1 MTNKD
6 LADLIFP
13 NITKS
18 IYDYEE
24 MYPERNLP
32 VGAMVTRFAP
42 SPTGFVH
49 MGSLLASFIS
59 SKAAKDTNGVFYLRI
74 EDTDQKREV
83 ENGIEGIVKDL
94 KDFKINIDE
103 GALSRTE
110 EKGNYGPYIQSERK
124 EIYHAFIKHLIEL
137 DLAYP
142 CFCTEEQIEET
153 RKMQEATKSRIG
165 YYGRYAVCRHI
176 KLEDAYN
183 RIKNGEKYIIRL
195 KSPGN
200 FDKKIVV
207 NDLVKGRIEFPE
219 NDLDIVI
226 MKSDGLPTYHF
237 AHLVDD
243 HLMRTTHI
251 TRGDEWVSSLPIHI
265 QLFKVFGFEP
275 PKYAHLSPI
284 MKQDGDIKRK
294 LSKRKDPEA
303 AMSYYAEL
311 GIPVEAVHLYLMT
324 IANTNFEQW
333 YDGNKDKSIDDFK
346 FDFKKISSSGALF
359 DLEKLINISR
369 NYISYLKAEEVY
381 DSLYKWSETYDPSF
395 HDIIAKYKDYT
406 IKIFSIE
413 RYQKKPRKDYESWS
427 SIKKHIWYMYDELF
441 DNPEYDFQAITDKS
455 EIKKILELY
464 LNKYY
469 NEADDKDTW
478 FEKIKALC
486 DELGYASNMKDYKEN
501 PDNYKGSVADIS
513 TVIRVALT
521 SSSMTP
527 DLYEIMCLFG
537 AARIRSRINRVIG
550 E

>member
-1 MTNKD
+1 MTHKD

-13 NITKS
+13 NITKT
-18 IYDYEE
+18 IEDYER
-24 MYPERNLP
+24 MYPERDLP
-32 VGAMVTRFAP
+32 EGAMVTRFAP

-59 SKAAKDTNGVFYLRI
+59 RKAAKDTNGVFYLRI

-83 ENGIEGIVKDL
+83 ENGIEGIVEDL
-94 KDFKINIDE
+94 NNFKINIDE
-103 GALSRTE
+103 GALSRN
-110 EKGNYGPYIQSERK
+110 KSIGNYGPYIQSERK
-124 EIYHAFIKHLIEL
+124 EIYQAFIKHLLEIG
-137 DLAYP
+137 LAYP
-142 CFCTEEQIEET
+142 CFCSAEQLDET
-153 RKMQEATKSRIG
+153 REMQEATKARIG
-165 YYGRYAVCRHI
+165 YYGRYAVCRNI

-195 KSPGN
+195 KSPGD
-200 FDKKIVV
+200 FEKKVV
-207 NDLVKGRIEFPE
+207 VQDLVKGKIEFPE

-265 QLFKVFGFEP
+265 QLFKVFGFNP

-284 MKQDGDIKRK
+284 MKQEGDTKRK

-311 GIPVEAVHLYLMT
+311 GIPTEAVHLYLMT

-333 YDGNKDKSIDDFK
+333 YDQNKDKSIDDFK

-369 NYISYLKAEEVY
+369 NYISYLKAEDVY
-381 DSLYKWSETYDPSF
+381 DRVLSWAHTYDKEF
-395 HDIIAKYKDYT
+395 YELLNKYKEFT
-406 IKIFSIE
+406 IGLFSIE
-413 RYQKKPRKDYESWS
+413 RYQKKPRKDFESWS
-427 SIKKHIWYMYDELF
+427 TVKNNIWYMYDELF
-441 DNPEYDFQAITDKS
+441 NEVTYDFGKITYKE
-455 EIKKILELY
+455 EIKNILELY
-464 LNKYY
+464 INKYY
-469 NEADDKDTW
+469 NELDDKDTW
-478 FEKIKALC
+478 FNKIKELS

-501 PDNYKGSVADIS
+501 PDNYKGNIADVS

-527 DLYEIMCLFG
+527 DLYELMKLFG
-537 AARIRSRINRVIG
+537 TTRIKERLNKFIEN
-550 E
+550 